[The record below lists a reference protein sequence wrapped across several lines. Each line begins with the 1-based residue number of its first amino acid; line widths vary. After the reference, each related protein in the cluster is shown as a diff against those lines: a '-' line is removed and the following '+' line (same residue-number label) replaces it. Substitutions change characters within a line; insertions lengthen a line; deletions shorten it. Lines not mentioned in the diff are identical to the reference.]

1 MAIEKIRVSPE
12 EAKKYANVSRGS
24 GEDFFEATIY
34 TDADGNID
42 PERTYTYSYRN
53 KENGLSK
60 EEKEAIRDRAY
71 NKGSSYCAGVSGTS
85 CAIIEDF
92 LEDASYC
99 FSC

>member
-42 PERTYTYSYRN
+42 PERTYTYSYTTTY
-53 KENGLSK
+53 SK
-60 EEKEAIRDRAY
+60 
-71 NKGSSYCAGVSGTS
+71 
-85 CAIIEDF
+85 
-92 LEDASYC
+92 
-99 FSC
+99 